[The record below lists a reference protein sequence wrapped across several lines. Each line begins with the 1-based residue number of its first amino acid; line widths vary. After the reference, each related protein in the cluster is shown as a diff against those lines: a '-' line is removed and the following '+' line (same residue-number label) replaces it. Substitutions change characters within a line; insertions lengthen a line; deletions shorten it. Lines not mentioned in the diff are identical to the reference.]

1 MSTSWSISCP
11 GPLFRVDGDLDL
23 RAVLTMPAQRSRL
36 VHQLARQD
44 GWRTL
49 LDLDKE
55 TVTTWLDRQL
65 DVLGTTTVVEALAAI
80 PHHPV
85 VLWGLWVPMV
95 HLMERL
101 QRTTPRPRM
110 GLAGVPGTGKT
121 TLGQAMAVLG
131 QAYGFSPIVASI
143 DDYYLPLPIRAAAMA
158 ANPFAIDRGPPGSH
172 DLQWLNRS
180 LDDFAAHGHCSVPR
194 FDKGLASGRG
204 DRSGSVEHRGDFF
217 LLEGWMVGAR
227 PFQAGPDDPYP
238 GASAAEQ
245 AWCAR
250 CSSLLADYTSTWKRL
265 HGLVLVIPQQWRH
278 SLRWRIQAEARQRR
292 SGKGALS
299 GMQLERLLRCFWAS
313 VPPHRA
319 LQPDRIPVDGGPPV
333 MMTATLDGRR
343 RVIAVGPPGAVNWPA
358 PAQMSSASPSSVSS
372 MG

>member
-1 MSTSWSISCP
+1 MSYPRSV
-11 GPLFRVDGDLDL
+11 FRVDGDLNL
-23 RAVLTMPAQRSRL
+23 QAVLTVPAQRSRL
-36 VHQLARQD
+36 ARQLACHE

-55 TVTTWLDRQL
+55 DVTPWLDRQL
-65 DVLGTTTVVEALAAI
+65 HVLGTATIVEAMAAI
-80 PHHPV
+80 PHHPS
-85 VLWGLWVPMV
+85 VLWGLWIPMV
-95 HLMERL
+95 HLMGRL
-101 QRTTPRPRM
+101 QRTTSWPRM

-143 DDYYLPLPIRAAAMA
+143 DDYYLPLPARAMAMA

-180 LDDFAAHGHCSVPR
+180 LDDFAAHGQCCIPR
-194 FDKGLASGRG
+194 FDKGLAGGRG
-204 DRSGSVEHRGDFF
+204 DRSGNTQHKGDIF

-227 PFQAGPDDPYP
+227 PFHVGPDDPYP

-245 AWCAR
+245 AWCGH
-250 CSSLLADYTSTWKRL
+250 CSHQLADYTATWERL
-265 HGLVLVIPQQWRH
+265 HGLVLVIPRQWRH
-278 SLRWRIQAEARQRR
+278 SLRWRLQAEARQRR
-292 SGKGALS
+292 RGKGALS
-299 GMQLERLLRCFWAS
+299 GAQLERLLRCFWAS

-319 LQPDRIPVDGGPPV
+319 MQLARSPVDGVPPV
-333 MMTATLDGRR
+333 MMMAALDGRR
-343 RVIAVGPPGAVNWPA
+343 RVIAVGPAGTINWPA
-358 PAQMSSASPSSVSS
+358 AAQLSSVSPSSASS